1 MSLIVKYGLDKF
13 ISSLYLKE
21 MSQRIRALKEEL
33 PWTRLLLVAK
43 HFKIKNINTK
53 DDLEIIIEIND
64 LIESENV
71 KREVKCANRQ
81 TIENLRE
88 ELGES
93 KIVSYF
99 EWQQQFKECSEEV
112 NTLEIRTTDYNNYME
127 NWKKE
132 HLPEAQH

>member
-99 EWQQQFKECSEEV
+99 EWQQQFKESSEEV
-112 NTLEIRTTDYNNYME
+112 NTLGIKNTEFNLYLET
-127 NWKKE
+127 WKKE